1 VRACAV
7 CKSIF
12 LDFEDDPGRGEREY
26 LLHLPYCTAKKL
38 FQKKKY
44 KRRLQPIPENEWE
57 EFK

>member
-1 VRACAV
+1 MRVCAV

-12 LDFEDDPGRGEREY
+12 LDFESDPGRGERVYQE
-26 LLHLPYCTAKKL
+26 HSKYCTAKKL
-38 FQKKKY
+38 LQKKKY